1 MPLHSI
7 QLFVQGLL
15 DGLPIPGSTS
25 QSLEASITPPTVD
38 ELGDNPKAFIWASRM
53 TASRQT
59 MPRDRGFKHLAWDI
73 DVWLSYMTLP
83 DSPTVD
89 SEFPL
94 LVDAVMT
101 KLWTTTLVQEF
112 VTDPVTLV
120 TSQILAIGED
130 FTLDYPPERTPAT
143 LRALYYTA
151 RLGIAVYEAVQG

>member
-1 MPLHSI
+1 LPLHSI

-15 DGLPIPGSTS
+15 DGLPVPGSTS
-25 QSLEASITPPTVD
+25 QSLEAYITPPVVE
-38 ELGDNPKAFIWASRM
+38 ELGDNPKAYIWASRM
-53 TASRQT
+53 TATRQT
-59 MPRDRGFKHLAWDI
+59 MPRGQGFKHLAWDI
-73 DVWLSYMTLP
+73 DVWLSYETLP

-101 KLWTTTLVQEF
+101 KLWTTTLVEEF

-120 TSQILAIGED
+120 RTQVLAIGED

-143 LRALYYTA
+143 LRTLYYTA